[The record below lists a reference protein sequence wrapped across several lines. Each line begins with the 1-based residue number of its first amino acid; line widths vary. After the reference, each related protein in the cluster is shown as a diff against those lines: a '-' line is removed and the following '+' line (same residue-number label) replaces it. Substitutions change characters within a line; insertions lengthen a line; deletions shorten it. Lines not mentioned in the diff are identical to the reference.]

1 MELLIWENGGI
12 YLLFQIFIFLSSCSL
27 DITMQLLFVVDCLFD
42 ILVPCCQNSYAW
54 STSIKLHRK
63 ISADMNFSSLSQIQ
77 PAPFTIYFVTIH
89 DYYKCSSYFRKDII
103 KKTGLNFNHFLILNV
118 KLLFFSS
125 VENIWMAC
133 WEEERDYESFSS
145 DK

>member
-1 MELLIWENGGI
+1 MI
-12 YLLFQIFIFLSSCSL
+12 
-27 DITMQLLFVVDCLFD
+27 D
-42 ILVPCCQNSYAW
+42 
-54 STSIKLHRK
+54 
-63 ISADMNFSSLSQIQ
+63 
-77 PAPFTIYFVTIH
+77 
-89 DYYKCSSYFRKDII
+89 KCSSYFRKDII